1 MAKTI
6 NLSRI
11 DFGGGG
17 GAPVPPVPPV
27 PPTPT
32 PAGSS
37 DVNFRDYDGSIV
49 ASYTAEEFAA
59 LTAMPANP
67 THEGLTSQGWNWS
80 LANAQAYV
88 AKYGRLEVGQMYIT
102 SDGKTRIHINLY
114 QYLSPYL
121 GLGINGSVEIDWGDG
136 STPDTMTGSD
146 ADQYIKRQHVYD
158 NPGAYLI
165 EVTPAEGT
173 EIHLLGEPNGYGGL
187 IVGADSSD
195 SSHYYWLIERVNI
208 GRGVTI
214 IGTGL
219 WDAKYLR
226 YITIPQG
233 VTIIDYA
240 AFEDCY
246 SLHSISIPD
255 SVTDIGDYAF
265 YECYSLHSIS
275 IPDSV
280 TEISNGMFYYCY
292 SLQSISIPDS
302 VTFVGDYAFE
312 YCYSLQSISIPDS
325 VTDIG
330 EEAFDYCLSLATIT
344 VCATTPPYLTTPF
357 WYSPPYAVIYVPA
370 ESVDA
375 YKAATNWNYY
385 PFFIQPMPE

>member
-49 ASYTAEEFAA
+49 YSYTAEEFAA

-67 THEGLTSQGWNWS
+67 THEGLTGQGWNWT

-102 SDGKTRIHINLY
+102 SDGKTRIYINLN
-114 QYLSPYL
+114 QNLSPYL
-121 GLGINGSVEIDWGDG
+121 GLGINGSVSVDWGDG

-158 NPGAYLI
+158 NPGAYII

-195 SSHYYWLIERVNI
+195 SHNYYWLIERVSI

-214 IGTGL
+214 IGTGIYY
-219 WDAKYLR
+219 AEYLR

-233 VTIIDYA
+233 VTIIDSE
-240 AFEDCY
+240 AFAYCYSLHSIIIPDSVTFVGDWTFYECYCLQSISIPDSVTEISNGMFYECY

-255 SVTDIGDYAF
+255 SVTDIGVDAF
-265 YECYSLHSIS
+265 YECYSL
-275 IPDSV
+275 
-280 TEISNGMFYYCY
+280 
-292 SLQSISIPDS
+292 
-302 VTFVGDYAFE
+302 
-312 YCYSLQSISIPDS
+312 
-325 VTDIG
+325 
-330 EEAFDYCLSLATIT
+330 ATIT
-344 VCATTPPYLTTPF
+344 VGATTPPYLTTPF